1 MYSGAA
7 EGHAKVWVVELHSL
21 LVAYH
26 VNSSFPHVQS
36 FLLSS
41 SASFLD
47 RPISRLV
54 AALVPLY
61 CGGLSSKCYAPKA
74 FVIVLIM

>member
-7 EGHAKVWVVELHSL
+7 EGHAQEMAKVWVVELHPL
-21 LVAYH
+21 PVAYH

-41 SASFLD
+41 PASFLD
-47 RPISRLV
+47 RPISRIV
-54 AALVPLY
+54 AALVPGPESPWLAQVPPS
-61 CGGLSSKCYAPKA
+61 G
-74 FVIVLIM
+74 